1 MYNFGQQIIKVNGEN
16 GARAYQMMPNSSAL
30 LLDETAPLV
39 WLKETD
45 AVGYPSLSAFK
56 IEPYTPEPKPD
67 LKQLMERLISLE
79 ERLNS
84 NEQQQSHRTSNEK
97 KQQ

>member
-1 MYNFGQQIIKVNGEN
+1 MYGYGQQIIKVNGEN

-45 AVGYPSLSAFK
+45 SVGYPTLSAFK
-56 IEPYTPEPKPD
+56 IEPYVPEPQPD
-67 LKQLMERLISLE
+67 YKELMNRIASLE
-79 ERLNS
+79 ERLKN
-84 NEQQQSHRTSNEK
+84 NEQSHRNGNAQ

>member
-1 MYNFGQQIIKVNGEN
+1 MYGYGQQIIKVNGEN

-45 AVGYPSLSAFK
+45 SVGYPTLSAFK
-56 IEPYTPEPKPD
+56 IEPYVPEPQPD
-67 LKQLMERLISLE
+67 FKELMDRITSLE
-79 ERLNS
+79 ERLKN
-84 NEQQQSHRTSNEK
+84 NEQSHRNGNAQ